1 MPAPFKIRMAHA
13 PAGRIEL
20 LPSPCATFMA
30 DGDEV
35 RLFGPHNRVWHV
47 ATRAPVALLF
57 TLPSL
62 LKILL
67 GHPHLFVDRRFT
79 TAELPM
85 LGPFRTQPVE
95 EWPDLLAD
103 ARDAV
108 PTHFDE
114 EIFLERWP
122 TLVAGRL
129 DSRPPLSR
137 RQDERIVARYAGQP
151 PKRIPRQVRLA
162 TQLAADIYAGSYNP
176 SGDFADQSHYIRE
189 CRAMT
194 GRTPA
199 YWVRSRAIRLGWDG
213 EPVAA
218 ADTSHT

>member
-1 MPAPFKIRMAHA
+1 
-13 PAGRIEL
+13 
-20 LPSPCATFMA
+20 
-30 DGDEV
+30 
-35 RLFGPHNRVWHV
+35 
-47 ATRAPVALLF
+47 
-57 TLPSL
+57 
-62 LKILL
+62 
-67 GHPHLFVDRRFT
+67 
-79 TAELPM
+79 
-85 LGPFRTQPVE
+85 
-95 EWPDLLAD
+95 

-129 DSRPPLSR
+129 DSRPPPSR

-151 PKRIPRQVRLA
+151 PKRILRQVRLA

-176 SGDFADQSHYIRE
+176 SGDFADHAHYIRVV
-189 CRAMT
+189 RALT

-199 YWVRSRAIRLGWDG
+199 SWVRSRACRSGWHG

-218 ADTSHT
+218 AYPSHTSRGTGAPSIAPARSCFAAWFRAINLSQHRRSSAVTPARSSQRHEEHQDEVDEDGATMKTSVGMPSRAVR

>member
-1 MPAPFKIRMAHA
+1 
-13 PAGRIEL
+13 
-20 LPSPCATFMA
+20 
-30 DGDEV
+30 
-35 RLFGPHNRVWHV
+35 
-47 ATRAPVALLF
+47 
-57 TLPSL
+57 
-62 LKILL
+62 
-67 GHPHLFVDRRFT
+67 
-79 TAELPM
+79 M

-199 YWVRSRAIRLGWDG
+199 YWVRSHAAPQTQPIGGSRLSERSSVQYRCGRSGAWRMQR
-213 EPVAA
+213 PSVRSLVALFV
-218 ADTSHT
+218 